1 MKAFSQLVLVLV
13 ASALAVGVAVAA
25 DPATEVV
32 AKVGDKSITRAQLN
46 QEAASA
52 LAKVRQQEYDILSQS
67 LDQMVDEMLLEDLA
81 KKEGKTVDQIVDE
94 RVEKKVSTPTDEQIQ
109 KFYNEN
115 PRLVQ
120 GQPLDQ
126 VKPRIIQQLQAQE
139 KQKLYMDLVD
149 GLAKQTTVVT
159 LLEPPR
165 TVVSMDDDPMRGP
178 KDAPVQIVMF
188 SDYQCPF
195 CSRVEETMTQIRTK
209 YGDQVVIVF
218 RDFPLSFHNRAQKA
232 AEAAGCAGEQ
242 GKFWEMHDKMFANQR
257 ALEPANLDQ
266 YATEIGLDMTK
277 FKACLDSGQRAPE
290 VAADMKAGQALGVTG
305 TPAAFVNGRFVNGA
319 QPLEAFAKIIDDELA
334 RAKSKAPAAPAPA
347 AAPTTKN

>member
-1 MKAFSQLVLVLV
+1 MKAFSQLVLVLAAV
-13 ASALAVGVAVAA
+13 ALAVGFAVAA

-32 AKVGDKSITRAQLN
+32 AKVGEKTITRAQLT

-52 LAKVRQQEYDILSQS
+52 LAKIRQQEYDILAQQ

-81 KKEGKTVDQIVDE
+81 KKEGKTVEQLVDE
-94 RVEKKVSTPTDEQIQ
+94 RVEKKVAMPTDEQVQ

-126 VKPRIIQQLQAQE
+126 VKPRIIQQLQQQE
-139 KQKLYMDLVD
+139 KQTLYVELMD
-149 GLAKQTTVVT
+149 GLAKQTSVVV

-165 TVVSMDDDPMRGP
+165 TVVAADDDPIRGP

-195 CSRVEETMTQIRTK
+195 CTKVEDTMKQVREK
-209 YGDQVVIVF
+209 YGDKVVIVF

-242 GKFWEMHDKMFANQR
+242 GKFWEMHDKLFANQR

-290 VAADMKAGQALGVTG
+290 IAADMMAGQAVGVTG

-319 QPLEAFAKIIDDELA
+319 QPFEAFAKIIDDELA
-334 RAKSKAPAAPAPA
+334 RAASKAAVPA
-347 AAPTTKN
+347 AAKK

>member
-1 MKAFSQLVLVLV
+1 MKSFRQLVLVL
-13 ASALAVGVAVAA
+13 AAATLAVGLAVAA
-25 DPATEVV
+25 DPASEVV
-32 AKVGDKSITRAQLN
+32 AKVGDKTITRAQLT

-52 LAKVRQQEYDILSQS
+52 LAKVRQQEYDILSQY
-67 LDQMVDEMLLEDLA
+67 LDQMVDDLLLEDLA
-81 KKEGKTVDQIVDE
+81 KKEGKTVEQVIDE
-94 RVEKKVSTPTDEQIQ
+94 RVEKKVTMPTDEQVQ

-126 VKPRIIQQLQAQE
+126 VKPRIIQQLQQQE

-149 GLAKQTTVVT
+149 SLTKQTSVVT
-159 LLEPPR
+159 MLDPPR
-165 TVVSMDDDPMRGP
+165 AVVPMDDDPMRGP

-188 SDYQCPF
+188 SDYECPF
-195 CSRVEETMTQIRTK
+195 CSRVEETMAQVRTK
-209 YGDQVVIVF
+209 YGEQVVIVF
-218 RDFPLSFHNRAQKA
+218 RDFPLSFHKNAQKA

-242 GKFWEMHDKMFANQR
+242 GKFWEYHDKLFANQR
-257 ALEPANLDQ
+257 ALAPANLDQ
-266 YATEIGLDMTK
+266 YATELGLDMTK

-319 QPLEAFAKIIDDELA
+319 QPLDAFAKIIDDELA
-334 RAKSKAPAAPAPA
+334 RAKNKPA
-347 AAPTTKN
+347 AAATKK

>member
-13 ASALAVGVAVAA
+13 AVALAVGLAVAA

-32 AKVGDKSITRAQLN
+32 AKVGDKSITRAQLT

-52 LAKVRQQEYDILSQS
+52 LAKVRQQEYEILSQQ

-94 RVEKKVSTPTDEQIQ
+94 RVEKKVSAPTDEQIQ

-126 VKPRIIQQLQAQE
+126 VKPRIIQQLQQQE
-139 KQKLYMDLVD
+139 KQKLYVEMMD
-149 GLAKQTTVVT
+149 GLAKQTPVVV
-159 LLEPPR
+159 LLDPPR
-165 TVVSMDDDPMRGP
+165 TVVSADDDPVRGP
-178 KDAPVQIVMF
+178 KDAPVQIIMF

-195 CSRVEETMTQIRTK
+195 CSKVEETMKQVREK
-209 YGDQVVIVF
+209 YGDKVALVF

-257 ALEPANLDQ
+257 ALEPANLDT

-290 VAADMKAGQALGVTG
+290 VAADMKAGQAVGVTG

-319 QPLEAFAKIIDDELA
+319 QPYEAFAKIIDDELA
-334 RAKSKAPAAPAPA
+334 RAQSKAAAPAA
-347 AAPTTKN
+347 KK